1 MNHTSRVFAF
11 LCILLLSSV
20 ACASDSKLEQDFRNL
35 PMSARRMTG
44 PLFWL
49 HGDESKERL
58 EQFVNKVVESGN
70 GTFTPESRPHSDW
83 LGKGWF
89 RDLGICL
96 DQAKKH
102 DLTMWIFDE
111 KWWPSGMVG
120 GKVPEQ
126 FSSKA
131 MNASDVIVDGLSMYT
146 GSGYGKNLIAVI
158 AGRETPDGIDSTSL
172 IDLTA
177 KVSGDNL
184 TWNAPS
190 GRWKMMKF
198 TWEQRPGLVDGA
210 SRDCVEWYIRTV
222 YQPHYDHFKADF
234 GKTIK
239 GFFYDEPETRGDWG
253 TEVLPML
260 NERGVDWKKALVAY
274 KFELAGDDQIAARYQ
289 YYDAFAE
296 SWGRTLY
303 GGLQDWCTDHN
314 TTSMGHF
321 LEHDQLYLSTGT
333 CAGNMFQLQK
343 YSGMGGIDLVC
354 QQMYPGQ
361 RPFGVYQIPKLGSS
375 IAHAYGKK
383 DDITMCEMFGAYGQ
397 DITYPQM
404 KWLTDHMQVRG
415 VNYMIPHSFNPR
427 APYDVDCPPY
437 FDNGGFEP
445 RWPLY
450 RVYAD
455 YTSRLSLMLSGGKH
469 VCPIALLYLSN
480 SSHVGKYVTPEAMT
494 TAIQDAAYDC
504 DWLPYD
510 VLEKDAK
517 INGRELALHNERYKV
532 MIVPPVEVIPYGT
545 LTRVKEFFDSGGVVI
560 GYGFTPSKS
569 ATIGK
574 GSSDIAWLVNEIWGE
589 SKASLEVC
597 KTSAAGG
604 RSYFLPENPS
614 SEDLQHILAAN
625 ANIKPDLEVV
635 KGETNHW
642 LHVLH
647 RVKDG
652 KDIFFVCNQN
662 WQDKPRRFTFRV
674 HAPGYPECWDAM
686 RNEIT
691 SIPFTRIGDS
701 VDMDL
706 TLQPSESVMIVM
718 QPKQRDLPVRLDG
731 AGIRPVRIIKVKGST
746 SPVVTK
752 KPVIGPP
759 PPLQGYAWI
768 WFSNENL
775 PGKTFYRRH
784 LQIPEGS
791 KIKSAK
797 FLITCDNEFTL
808 FINGKQSGKSE
819 GWDIWQVPATI
830 NIAKFLRAG
839 ENTFAIEGRN
849 LDNKPN
855 PAGLIG
861 KCNIELDNGKKIDLR
876 IDRTWKTSDNAAD
889 GWQETEFDDSAWHEP
904 IEVAK
909 YGDQPFGILDGASM
923 LTLSPVMDTTFKG
936 TCTIPASLKLKQFR
950 VCLEADDIGPEAA
963 ASITVNGHYAGG
975 FIGKPFRLD
984 VTDRLKPGTN
994 SIIVA
999 PFAPEGLRLTVYPK

>member
-1 MNHTSRVFAF
+1 MNHTSRLFTL
-11 LCILLLSSV
+11 LCLLLLPSS
-20 ACASDSKLEQDFRNL
+20 AWASESKLERDFRNL
-35 PMSARRMTG
+35 PISARRLTG

-58 EQFVNKVVESGN
+58 EQFVNKVAEGGN

-83 LGKGWF
+83 LGKGWY

-102 DLTMWIFDE
+102 GLTMWIFDE

-126 FSSKA
+126 FSSKV
-131 MNASDVIVDGLSMYT
+131 MNSSEVVVDGLSTYT
-146 GSGYGKNLIAVI
+146 GSGYGTRLIAVI
-158 AGRETPDGIDSTSL
+158 AGRETPGGIDSTSL
-172 IDLTA
+172 IDLTG
-177 KVSGDNL
+177 KVSGDKL

-190 GRWKMMKF
+190 GKWKVMKF
-198 TWEQRPGLVDGA
+198 TWDRGSGLVDGA
-210 SRDCVEWYIRTV
+210 SQDCVDWYIRKV

-260 NERGVDWKKALVAY
+260 KERGVDWKNALVAY
-274 KFELAGDDQIAARYQ
+274 KFKLAGDEQIAAKYQ

-296 SWGRTLY
+296 AWGRTLY
-303 GGLQDWCTDHN
+303 GGLQDWCTKHN
-314 TTSMGHF
+314 TLSMGHF
-321 LEHDQLYLSTGT
+321 LEHDQLYLSTGV

-375 IAHAYGKK
+375 ITHAYGKK
-383 DDITMCEMFGAYGQ
+383 NDITMCEMFGAYGQ

-404 KWLTDHMQVRG
+404 KWLTDQMQVRG
-415 VNYMIPHSFNPR
+415 VNYMVPHSFNPR

-469 VCPIALLYLSN
+469 VCPIALLYLGN
-480 SSHVGKYVTPEAMT
+480 SSNVGKYVTPEAMT

-510 VLEKDAK
+510 VLEKD
-517 INGRELALHNERYKV
+517 ININSRELALHNERFKV
-532 MIVPPVEVIPYGT
+532 LIVPPVEVIPYGT
-545 LTRVKEFFDSGGVVI
+545 LARVKEFFENGGVVI
-560 GYGFTPSKS
+560 GYGFAPSKS

-574 GSSDIAWLVNEIWGE
+574 GSSDIMRLVNEIWGN
-589 SKASLEVC
+589 SKPGLEVC

-604 RSYFLPENPS
+604 MSYFLPENPS
-614 SEDLQHILAAN
+614 PEDLQHVLAVN
-625 ANIKPDLEVV
+625 AKIRPDLEVV
-635 KGETNHW
+635 RGETNHW

-662 WQDKPRRFTFRV
+662 WEDQPRRFTFRT

-691 SIPFTRIGDS
+691 SIPFTRSGDS

-718 QPKQRDLPVRLDG
+718 QPEKRDLSVRMDG
-731 AGIRPVRIIKVKGST
+731 AGIKPVRIIKVKGST

-759 PPLQGYAWI
+759 PPLQGCAWI

-791 KIKSAK
+791 KVKSAK

-819 GWDIWQVPATI
+819 GYDIWQITATI

-839 ENTFAIEGRN
+839 DNTFAIEARN
-849 LDNKPN
+849 LDNQPN

-861 KCNIELDNGKKIDLR
+861 KCVIKLDNGKNIDLP
-876 IDRTWKTSDNAAD
+876 IDLAWKTSDNAAD
-889 GWQETEFDDSAWHEP
+889 GWQETEFDDSAWREP
-904 IEVAK
+904 VEVGK
-909 YGDQPFGILDGASM
+909 YGDQPWGNVDGAGL
-923 LTLSPVMDTTFKG
+923 LTLSPVKDTTFKG
-936 TCTIPASLKLKQFR
+936 TCTIPASLKLKRFR
-950 VCLEADDIGPEAA
+950 VCLEADSLSPEAA
-963 ASITVNGHYAGG
+963 ANITVNGHYAGG

-984 VTDRLKPGTN
+984 VTDHLKPGAN

-999 PFAPEGLRLTVYPK
+999 PFAPTGLRLTVYPK